1 MVKVLRALCV
11 FISVM
16 TVFNLFQAFQM
27 ATAPTVLYVLSLV
40 AIILLSGIVYMGADD
55 LCQAS
60 KEH

>member
-11 FISVM
+11 FISVT
-16 TVFNLFQAFQM
+16 TVFNLFQAFKM
-27 ATAPTVLYVLSLV
+27 PKAPTVLYILSLV
-40 AIILLSGIVYMGADD
+40 AIILLSAIVYMGADD